1 MAAGNTLAMM
11 RQSHAPILLT
21 RPLPQSQRFA
31 DQVAHL
37 GRQVVISPLMA
48 VEMIPAPRPQG
59 EFSAVIFTSET
70 AVSVQMQG
78 LPKRAYCV
86 GKRTADVA
94 RTAGFT
100 AQSAGGDWRDLYALI
115 IADQPKGRLLFLHAE
130 EAATDLP
137 NALNKAGLETVSI
150 QVYRQNPQFL
160 TPQATQILCQESAVI
175 VPFFSARSAAIFFAE
190 YTRIHA
196 TAPIFAAALSA
207 QVARGIN
214 TAHLQI
220 AARPDARA
228 MVEAVAELA
237 GLC

>member
-37 GRQVVISPLMA
+37 GRQIILSPLMA
-48 VEMIPAPRPQG
+48 AQMIPAPRPEG
-59 EFSAVIFTSET
+59 DFSAVIFTSET

-94 RTAGFT
+94 RAAGFT

-115 IADQPKGRLLFLHAE
+115 LGDQPKGRLLFLHAE

-150 QVYRQNPQFL
+150 QVYRQNPQPL
-160 TPQATQILCQESAVI
+160 TPQATQILRQDSAVI
-175 VPFFSARSAAIFFAE
+175 VPFFSPRSATLFFAE
-190 YTRIHA
+190 YKRIQA
-196 TAPIFAAALSA
+196 IAPIFAAALSP
-207 QVARGIN
+207 QVTSGIN
-214 TAHLQI
+214 AAHLQI
-220 AARPDARA
+220 AARPDAQA
-228 MVEAVAELA
+228 MVDAVAELA